1 MEYKLKNFEPSRF
14 FHYFE
19 EISAIPRASLKE
31 ELIADYL
38 VNFAAERGLFCV
50 RDEARNVFVRLPAS
64 EGREGEPAILLQGH
78 TDMVCEKNA
87 GTVHDFDT
95 QGIDLVVEGDVLSAN
110 GTTLGADDGFAVAL
124 MLAILDGECP
134 SHPTV
139 ECLFTSGEEIGLI
152 GAGAFDYSLI
162 TARRLINM
170 DSAEEG
176 CITVGCAGGVRSDV
190 TLSASREE
198 TPDTLSA
205 VSISVSGLFGG
216 HSGEDINKGRASAI
230 TLLGTLLKALGE
242 VLPFRIVSVSG
253 GTKDNAI
260 AREAEA
266 VVCVADADAAKTALL
281 GAWEGI
287 RATLSE
293 SDSGAKISVSAVEV
307 APSFSEE
314 FSDRVLKVWC
324 GVKVGVMKMS
334 EAIEGLVEYSR
345 NLGILSTSENGV
357 SFTWS
362 TRSPNEPQLD
372 EGEKNISAIA
382 ESAGATECRHY
393 SRYPGWSYPG
403 ESALADEFDK
413 AYRSVCDKE
422 TGRIILHAGLECGI
436 IKGAIPDMDIISI
449 GPDTY
454 DLHSPDERMIISSAS
469 RICETVKKI
478 IAG

>member
-1 MEYKLKNFEPSRF
+1 MEYKLSGFEPSRF
-14 FHYFE
+14 FRYFE

-31 ELIADYL
+31 ERIADYL

-50 RDEARNVFVRLPAS
+50 RDGANNVFVRIPAT
-64 EGREGEPAILLQGH
+64 EGREGEGAILLQGH

-95 QGIDLVVEGDVLSAN
+95 QGIDLVIDGDILRAN

-134 SHPTV
+134 SHPTI

-190 TLSASREE
+190 TLSADREE
-198 TPDTLSA
+198 TPKGFSALS
-205 VSISVSGLFGG
+205 VSVSGLFGG
-216 HSGEDINKGRASAI
+216 HSGEDIDKGRASAI
-230 TLLGTLLKALGE
+230 TLLGSLLKSLKDS
-242 VLPFRIVSVSG
+242 LPFRIVSVCG

-266 VVCVADADAAKTALL
+266 VVCVADTDAARTALL

-293 SDSGAKISVSAVEV
+293 SDSGARMDVSAAAVS
-307 APSFSEE
+307 PSFPEE
-314 FSDRVLKVWC
+314 FSDRVLTVWC
-324 GVKVGVMKMS
+324 SVRVGVMKMS

-345 NLGILSTSENGV
+345 NLGILSTSEGGV

-372 EGEKNISAIA
+372 EGEKDISAIA
-382 ESAGATECRHY
+382 ETCGATECRHY

-403 ESALADEFDK
+403 QSALADEFER
-413 AYRSVCDKE
+413 AYRSVCEKE

-454 DLHSPDERMIISSAS
+454 ELHSPDDRMMISSAS
-469 RICETVKKI
+469 RICETVKRI
-478 IAG
+478 IGT